1 MVTNRDTARDP
12 TVDRIKT
19 MGKDPEREHN
29 NMWLIFLTCD
39 VKALKLTEVR
49 DP

>member
-12 TVDRIKT
+12 TVDSSNT
-19 MGKDPEREHN
+19 MGKDPEGTYGVN
-29 NMWLIFLTCD
+29 LLICD

-49 DP
+49 YP